1 MSCHDV
7 LEDVSLVVMKH
18 DQVAQARDHVLNGL
32 PDLRQIVRG
41 SLFKRTIRHRQGC
54 PKCDAGDGHPMWI
67 LTVGYRGGR
76 TRQLSLRAEQVPQVR
91 AWLANYRKS
100 KAALEKI
107 CELNQRLLRPQTA
120 GPSARK
126 ARGD

>member
-1 MSCHDV
+1 
-7 LEDVSLVVMKH
+7 MKH
-18 DQVAQARDHVLNGL
+18 DLVAQARSRVLAGL
-32 PDLRQIVRG
+32 PDLHQIVRG

-54 PKCDAGDGHPMWI
+54 PKCAAGDGHPMWI

-76 TRQLSLRAEQVPQVR
+76 TRQLSLSAEQVPQVR

-107 CELNQRLLRPQTA
+107 CELNQRLLRPESRTPRARRA
-120 GPSARK
+120 GR
-126 ARGD
+126 D

>member
-1 MSCHDV
+1 
-7 LEDVSLVVMKH
+7 MKH
-18 DQVAQARDHVLNGL
+18 DWVAQARERALKGL

-41 SLFKRTIRHRQGC
+41 SLFQRTIRHRQGC
-54 PKCDAGDGHPMWI
+54 PKCEAGEGHPMWI

-76 TRQLSLRAEQVPQVR
+76 TRQLSLRVEQVPQVR

-107 CELNQRLLRPQTA
+107 CELNQQLLRPEPPRA
-120 GPSARK
+120 GAR
-126 ARGD
+126 RTGRD

>member
-1 MSCHDV
+1 
-7 LEDVSLVVMKH
+7 MK
-18 DQVAQARDHVLNGL
+18 QTRVAQARERVLERL

-41 SLFKRTIRHRQGC
+41 SLFKRTIRHRHGC
-54 PKCDAGDGHPMWI
+54 LKCEAGDGHPMWI

-91 AWLANYRKS
+91 AWLANYRQS

-107 CELNQRLLRPQTA
+107 CELNQQLLRPESS
-120 GPSARK
+120 GPSARR
-126 ARGD
+126 AAHG

>member
-1 MSCHDV
+1 
-7 LEDVSLVVMKH
+7 MKH
-18 DQVAQARDHVLNGL
+18 DLVAQARDRVLDGL

-54 PKCDAGDGHPMWI
+54 PKCAAGDGHPMWI

-76 TRQLSLRAEQVPQVR
+76 TRQLSLRAAQVPQVR

-107 CELNQRLLRPQTA
+107 CELNQRLLRPQSPGSRPRRA
-120 GPSARK
+120 G
-126 ARGD
+126 GD

>member
-1 MSCHDV
+1 
-7 LEDVSLVVMKH
+7 MKH
-18 DQVAQARDHVLNGL
+18 DPIAQAQERVLRRL

-41 SLFKRTIRHRQGC
+41 SLLKRTIRHRQGC
-54 PKCDAGDGHPMWI
+54 PKCEAGDGHPMWV

-107 CELNQRLLRPQTA
+107 CELNQRRLRPHSPGGARRTA
-120 GPSARK
+120 R
-126 ARGD
+126 D

>member
-1 MSCHDV
+1 
-7 LEDVSLVVMKH
+7 MKH
-18 DQVAQARDHVLNGL
+18 DRVVQARDRMLAGL

-54 PKCDAGDGHPMWI
+54 PKCEAGEGHPMWI

-76 TRQLSLRAEQVPQVR
+76 TRQLSLHAEQVPQVR
-91 AWLANYRKS
+91 TWLANYRKS

-107 CELNQRLLRPQTA
+107 CELNQQLLRPEPSR
-120 GPSARK
+120 PSARK
-126 ARGD
+126 APRD